1 MKRMS
6 FVFAITIPMVLCAAS
21 GYASYTNSLTN
32 LSANWISNPAG
43 RLAATDSADGVAM
56 NPAGLV
62 RMEDGIHVHFSSQS
76 IDNHY
81 KIRVEDA
88 YPGQKVTEQNKP
100 SKFVPSLYA
109 NRKRGDWSFFGGV
122 NIYGGGGSLY
132 FEDGTPNLNMAVWG
146 IEALA
151 ARSSMLTGSPVDPWS
166 NGKKY
171 FNLSPD
177 PNQALGAGVSSE
189 MLSMMP
195 AFSFGA
201 AYAVSSRFSV
211 AGGARIIYGQQTIKI
226 AARSAG
232 LYGGKDTLYDA
243 EWTTLG
249 GLLFASVN
257 YRPVERLNLAAMVE
271 SWAPMKWKVDVKED
285 LSHRSPAFNNEHA
298 LSSMSGYIDGRTFR
312 FDEPAKLFLG
322 ADYALTQA
330 LNVNAMF
337 MLYMPMWG
345 EYKKPTSSTPN
356 NPQTG
361 TTYTLNETDYDL
373 DPGFEAGVGADW
385 KISANT
391 TLSTGLVYNRI
402 NYRDNYHSELV
413 MKNDLFNV
421 GAGIKTQVNHRFIIG
436 VGYMR
441 NIYFD
446 AKNSDQI
453 KDPTGRSYEA
463 TYSKKANVLAFSLEY
478 RFM

>member
-1 MKRMS
+1 MNRKFFIFTLM
-6 FVFAITIPMVLCAAS
+6 APMILLVAS
-21 GYASYTNSLTN
+21 GHASYINSLTN

-43 RLAATDSADGVAM
+43 RLAATDSADGVAT

-62 RMEDGIHVHFSSQS
+62 RMEEGLHIHFSSQS

-81 KIRVEDA
+81 KIRVGDS
-88 YPGQKVTEQNKP
+88 YPGQGITEQNKP
-100 SKFVPSLYA
+100 SKFVPSLYV
-109 NRKRGDWSFFGGV
+109 NRKRDNWSFFGGL

-151 ARSSMLTGSPVDPWS
+151 ARSSKLLGTPVQPWS

-211 AGGARIIYGQQTIKI
+211 AAGARIIYGLQTIKI

-232 LYGGKDTLYDA
+232 LHGDKATLYDA

-257 YRPVERLNLAAMVE
+257 YRPVERLNLALMVE
-271 SWAPMKWKVDVKED
+271 SWAPMKWEVNVKED
-285 LSHRSPAFNNEHA
+285 LSLRTPAFNNEHA
-298 LSSMSGYIDGRTFR
+298 LSSMSGYLDGRTFR

-322 ADYALTQA
+322 ADYALTDT
-330 LNVNAMF
+330 LNLNAMF

-345 EYKKPTSSTPN
+345 EYQKPASSTPN

-361 TTYTLNETDYDL
+361 TSYALNETEYDL
-373 DPGFEAGVGADW
+373 DPGFEAGVGMDV
-385 KISANT
+385 KLSGNT
-391 TLSTGLVYNRI
+391 TWSAGVVYNCI
-402 NYRDNYHSELV
+402 NYRDTYHSELV

-421 GAGIKTQVNHRFIIG
+421 GTGVRTRVNDRFTLG

-441 NIYFD
+441 NIYLD
-446 AKNSDQI
+446 EENANQT
-453 KDPTGRSYEA
+453 KDPNGKSYA
-463 TYSKKANVLAFSLEY
+463 TTYSKKANVLAFSLEY